1 MEYKYACNR
10 AAYYEKM
17 KAYKAGLP
25 IPEINQAQAEKF
37 YEQQQK
43 EGFIAKP
50 VSTPPLDESD
60 DSDSS
65 TSDEEDA
72 RSPSPRKAPSPPK
85 SPRASK
91 RRKTTKDG
99 GEKLSSSIK
108 VAPPKEIEKPKP
120 ASESPVVERSS
131 RSPEKERKKGRPKIL
146 RDRDAE
152 AATSIVT
159 ESSPLKAT
167 GQDTQ
172 KAEKRKGRK
181 RKSEAVIEE
190 D

>member
-1 MEYKYACNR
+1 MVYKYACNR

-17 KAYKAGLP
+17 RAYKAGLP

-50 VSTPPLDESD
+50 VSTPPLEDSD
-60 DSDSS
+60 DSDTS
-65 TSDEEDA
+65 TSDDEDE
-72 RSPSPRKAPSPPK
+72 RSPSPRKAPSPPI

-99 GEKLSSSIK
+99 GDKASSPVK

-120 ASESPVVERSS
+120 ASESPIIERSS
-131 RSPEKERKKGRPKIL
+131 RSPEKVRKKRGPKSK
-146 RDRDAE
+146 RDKEAE
-152 AATSIVT
+152 AATSTVT
-159 ESSPLKAT
+159 ENTPLKVAS
-167 GQDTQ
+167 QDTQ
-172 KAEKRKGRK
+172 KTEKKRGRK
-181 RKSEAVIEE
+181 RKSEVIIEE